1 MQRTRIMPAGHWDW
15 SMPVKF
21 SQGWSIEGD
30 VRWIIVGGQ
39 ISADEHGRAVG
50 VGDIAL
56 QTRNVFENIKKVLA
70 EADATMADL
79 VKLNTYYVFEG
90 KGDDIRDFWERMT
103 KVRME
108 YIVDPGPAATAIRVM
123 GLAFPD
129 LLIEVEAIAVVP
141 ARPPAGV

>member
-1 MQRTRIMPAGHWDW
+1 MKKTRIMPTGHWDW

-21 SQGWSIEGD
+21 SQGWAIDGA

-39 ISADEHGRAVG
+39 ISADEHGRTIG

-56 QTRNVFENIKKVLA
+56 QTRNVFESIKKVLA
-70 EADATMADL
+70 EAGGTMADV
-79 VKLNTYYVFEG
+79 VKLNTYYVFDG
-90 KGDDIRDFWERMT
+90 RGDEIRDFWERMT

-108 YIVDPGPAATAIRVM
+108 YVADLGPAATAIRVA
-123 GLAFPD
+123 GLAYPD

-141 ARPPAGV
+141 AREAAA

>member
-1 MQRTRIMPAGHWDW
+1 MKKTRIMPAGHWDW

-21 SQGWSIEGD
+21 SQGWAIDGP

-39 ISADEHGRAVG
+39 ISADEHGRTIG

-56 QTRNVFENIKKVLA
+56 QTRNVFESIKKVLA
-70 EADATMADL
+70 EAGGTMADV
-79 VKLNTYYVFEG
+79 VKLNTYYVFDG
-90 KGDDIRDFWERMT
+90 RGDEIRDFWERMT

-108 YIVDPGPAATAIRVM
+108 YVADLGPAATAIRVA
-123 GLAFPD
+123 GLAYPD

-141 ARPPAGV
+141 AREAAA

>member
-1 MQRTRIMPAGHWDW
+1 MQKRRIMPAGHWDW

-39 ISADEHGRAVG
+39 ISADEHGRTIG

-56 QTRNVFENIKKVLA
+56 QTRNVFENVKKVLA
-70 EADATMADL
+70 EADATMADI
-79 VKLNTYYVFEG
+79 VKLNTYYVFDG
-90 KGDDIRDFWERMT
+90 KGDEIREFWEQMT
-103 KVRME
+103 NVRME
-108 YIVDPGPAATAIRVM
+108 YIADLGPAATAIRVM

-141 ARPPAGV
+141 ARTPAGV

>member
-1 MQRTRIMPAGHWDW
+1 MKRTRIMPAGHWDW

-21 SQGWSIEGD
+21 SQGWAIEGD

-39 ISADEHGRAVG
+39 ISADEHGRTIG

-70 EADATMADL
+70 EAGATMADI

-90 KGDDIRDFWERMT
+90 KGDDVRIFWEKMT
-103 KVRME
+103 KVRMQ
-108 YIVDPGPAATAIRVM
+108 YIAELGPAATAVRVS

-129 LLIEVEAIAVVP
+129 LLIEVEAMAVVP
-141 ARPPAGV
+141 ANRPSKA